1 MASGTDMLSSEDRID
16 IELDATVKFYK
27 VINCIEKWQI
37 ASCQIPDNI
46 YEADSKDYLSE
57 AESLQ
62 SILTNAYLH
71 LEASVVCEVSR
82 AAKNM
87 KAKLMEEL
95 TYEINYLQSITL
107 KKTDVEKAQVPSDI
121 IALRN
126 VEVVEPDHA
135 ETKEFDLSYR
145 STTEQHIA
153 LVERES
159 IKRTDLPSVTNTVEP
174 NRPDDR
180 ATATV
185 NTELAFDT
193 VTEHTP
199 PQAACS
205 SISLNMQSS
214 VDDTKSSINVAVYCN
229 EAHQQI
235 VEQKTVSSDS
245 ITQIELSTV
254 PISIEVDDYED
265 TITTVDNA
273 TPVHVTPAI
282 TVDEEA
288 IAFAITRYD
297 EATTKITEQI
307 CTATEAS
314 TDCTEQLNITLPV
327 ADDPICDHDHTTEL
341 LSLATDTDPAAILTQ
356 STMLQNHES
365 NSSSQLRIR
374 MDSDTE
380 EQTDDR
386 KFCCH
391 QYERDDINKT
401 RKSTSIVQ
409 SCCHSVYNCEILYL
423 LLYS

>member
-37 ASCQIPDNI
+37 ASCQIPDDI
-46 YEADSKDYLSE
+46 YEADSEDNLSE

-62 SILTNAYLH
+62 SILINAYLH

-107 KKTDVEKAQVPSDI
+107 KKTDVENAQVPSDI

-135 ETKEFDLSYR
+135 EPKEFDSSYR

-153 LVERES
+153 LVERER
-159 IKRTDLPSVTNTVEP
+159 IKRTDLSSVTNTVEP

-180 ATATV
+180 TTAAV
-185 NTELAFDT
+185 NTELSCDT
-193 VTEHTP
+193 VTKHTP

-214 VDDTKSSINVAVYCN
+214 VDDTKSSINVAIYCN
-229 EAHQQI
+229 EAQQQI

-254 PISIEVDDYED
+254 PIRIEVHGYED
-265 TITTVDNA
+265 NITTVDNA

-297 EATTKITEQI
+297 GATTEIMEQI

-314 TDCTEQLNITLPV
+314 TNCTEQFNITLPV
-327 ADDPICDHDHTTEL
+327 ADAPLCDHDHTTEL
-341 LSLATDTDPAAILTQ
+341 LPQATDTDPAAIHTQ
-356 STMLQNHES
+356 LTMLQNPES
-365 NSSSQLRIR
+365 NSTSQIR

-386 KFCCH
+386 KFCFQ
-391 QYERDDINKT
+391 QYDRDDINKT
-401 RKSTSIVQ
+401 WRSTSIVQ
-409 SCCHSVYNCEILYL
+409 SCYHSDNSCDIFFL